1 MLQVLQQNKSFSDFL
16 FFKELYF
23 LPATSATL
31 CGSEKPLEQVEQ
43 QEMVVFRK
51 ALFKR
56 VLFLPAPAA
65 PPKGRHQKTPLGQM
79 WQQKMVVFRKALF
92 LESLVFICHT
102 CPKGR
107 SVSDQAVIFSAKVF
121 VKFSILWVF
130 KPLFLCYNV

>member
-1 MLQVLQQNKSFSDFL
+1 
-16 FFKELYF
+16 
-23 LPATSATL
+23 
-31 CGSEKPLEQVEQ
+31 LEQVEQ
-43 QEMVVFRK
+43 QETVIFGK

-102 CPKGR
+102 CPKDRACHSKR
-107 SVSDQAVIFSAKVF
+107 SYSRQMVCKIFYFMGFQGVIFM
-121 VKFSILWVF
+121 L
-130 KPLFLCYNV
+130 